1 MVELVKKIEDKG
13 LKKTW
18 LARQLG
24 ISSTLLSFYLT
35 GTRDM
40 PEDRKRKLEEI
51 LS

>member
-1 MVELVKKIEDKG
+1 MNFNEKIKEKG

-18 LARQLG
+18 IANQIG
-24 ISSTLLSFYLT
+24 ISNVLLSYYLT

-40 PEDRKRKLEEI
+40 PEHIDRRLKEV